1 MHSETPLPPPPARGT
16 APSPPRGVPHGVP
29 WLLWLVITCLAIGW
43 IVIGREEE
51 PDATD
56 PDAPSVVSVQTELV
70 GEITYAFVPMADEGL
85 SPEMLLMNARPLA
98 DSKEWLDRVAWAIL
112 VAAIDTPEAGAKA
125 LERATVPEDA
135 KTPELDAALL
145 EAVRARMPGL
155 PSRPSEM
162 AMPDDGADLSR
173 LGWYGELL
181 RNEVDPRPGVVV
193 GLLAFGGWFLACF
206 LAGLV
211 VAVTLVVFA
220 ALGRLHARLSPPAPA
235 GRVYGE
241 TFVIW
246 MVLFLGLNLL
256 GGVVVGMALGEDAPD
271 STIEAAGLGAGL
283 AGFLLSLVALAWPG
297 VRGVAWFEVRRDLGL
312 HMGAGFLR
320 ETVVG
325 ALTYC
330 LALPL
335 LAAGLITYF
344 VLVAIFG
351 QEAQPSHPAVE
362 MIGGAGPAMIAGLFV
377 LASIVAPLVEE
388 IAFRGILYRHLR
400 DECGRLGLA
409 ASVAIAALASSFLFA
424 VIHPQGVLF
433 APALMGLAVA
443 FCISRETRGS
453 LWPAMVAHGLNNAVT
468 LSLGVTLLGG

>member
-1 MHSETPLPPPPARGT
+1 MLPETPLPPPP
-16 APSPPRGVPHGVP
+16 PRGNASISPRRGP
-29 WLLWLVITCLAIGW
+29 WLLWIAIAGLALAW
-43 IVIGREEE
+43 ILLGREEE
-51 PDATD
+51 KPAAD
-56 PDAPSVVSVQTELV
+56 PTIAEAPAVVSMQTELV
-70 GEITYAFVPMADEGL
+70 GEMTYAFVPMRGEDL
-85 SPEMLLMNARPLA
+85 SAEMLLMNARPLA

-112 VAAIDTPEAGAKA
+112 VGAIDDPEAGAKA
-125 LERATVPEDA
+125 LERAAVPEDS

-145 EAVRARMPGL
+145 EAVRGRMPAL
-155 PSRPSEM
+155 ASCPAAM
-162 AMPDDGADLSR
+162 AEPQDGADLSR
-173 LGWYGELL
+173 LGWYGKLL
-181 RNEVDPRPGVVV
+181 RNKVEPRPAVVF
-193 GLLAFGGWFLACF
+193 GLIGFGLWFLACF

-220 ALGRLHARLSPPAPA
+220 AIGRLRFKLASPAPA
-235 GRVYGE
+235 ARVYGE

-246 MVLFLGLNLL
+246 MGLFLGFN
-256 GGVVVGMALGEDAPD
+256 VVGGLVVGLVLGEDAPD
-271 STIEAAGLGAGL
+271 ATVAAAGLGAGL
-283 AGFLLSLVALAWPG
+283 AGFLLSLAALAWPG
-297 VRGVAWFEVRRDLGL
+297 RRGVAWIDVRHDLGL
-312 HMGAGFLR
+312 HFGAGFFR
-320 ETVVG
+320 ETLSG

-351 QEAQPSHPAVE
+351 QESQPSHPAVE

-377 LASIVAPLVEE
+377 LASLVAPLVEE

-400 DECGRLGLA
+400 DECGRLGLV
-409 ASVAIAALASSFLFA
+409 ASIVIAALASSFLFA

-433 APALMGLAVA
+433 APALMGLAIA

-453 LWPAMVAHGLNNAVT
+453 IWPAMVAHGINNAVT